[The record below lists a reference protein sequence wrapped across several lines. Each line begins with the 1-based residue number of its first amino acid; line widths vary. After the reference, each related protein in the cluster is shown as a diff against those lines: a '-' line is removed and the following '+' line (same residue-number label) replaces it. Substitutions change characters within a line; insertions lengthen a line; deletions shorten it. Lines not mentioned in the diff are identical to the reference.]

1 MWHQGFVQKGF
12 DKDGRPVYDEPWK
25 VTKEVTISPGGL
37 AAVDFPAQIGE
48 EGSMYRHIYV
58 PVDNSEHSSR
68 AIDLAVELGK
78 AFGARLT
85 GCHVYAAR
93 LHDYRFKQMEYT
105 LPEEYKDETELERQ
119 RKIHDSLIAMGLQ
132 LISDSYLDVMGHK
145 AEAAGLV
152 FERKMFDGKHYR
164 VLIEDVKRS
173 DYDLVIIGALGM
185 GVVKDSQLGS
195 VTERFIR
202 KVTTDTL
209 VVKNPDPLSAQTD
222 AIVVGLDGS
231 PQSFNGLKLGV
242 GLAKALHRPVEA
254 VAVYDPYL
262 HYAMFNGLV
271 GVLSEKA
278 SKIFRFKEQEQLHE
292 EIIDTGLAK
301 IYQSHLEI
309 GRKLAREEGVD
320 LGITLLDGKCFEKV
334 LQYCRKMR
342 PWLLLLGRVGV
353 HSDENEI
360 DLGSNTENL
369 LRLAPCNVLLTGGK
383 FYPPLDVKAEEIISW
398 TEEAEARMERV
409 PVQVKGVAR
418 TALLRYA
425 VEQGHTVITSKVIDE
440 AMAIFMPARMAE
452 KMQILAEDLAVAKL
466 RAQEAPVTAICSICG
481 YTVKGPNPVVRCP
494 VCKAEADKFQLIDRA
509 VVEAIAAREGGVE
522 EEEPLPGIAVKW
534 AADARDGLREVTD
547 AYLRRRAKAR
557 IEKYARSKKIPV
569 ITRELAYPI
578 IEEAVGRDKL
588 GAGWETLI
596 AKTKFEPAEL
606 VADDGGSGQSAE
618 FAWTQEAI
626 ARLDR
631 VPAGFMRDMTREEV
645 ERLAREKGAETIDL
659 ALCEAG
665 IGHARNTMNEVIAGY
680 IRNRKS

>member
-1 MWHQGFVQKGF
+1 MFK
-12 DKDGRPVYDEPWK
+12 
-25 VTKEVTISPGGL
+25 
-37 AAVDFPAQIGE
+37 
-48 EGSMYRHIYV
+48 HIYV
-58 PVDNSEHSSR
+58 PVDNSDYSNR
-68 AIDLAVELGK
+68 AIDLAIELGK
-78 AFGARLT
+78 PFGSRLS

-132 LISDSYLDVMGHK
+132 LISDSYLEVMAQK
-145 AEAAGLV
+145 AETAGLS
-152 FERKMFDGKHYR
+152 FERKMIDGKHYK
-164 VLIEDVKRS
+164 VLIEDVRSS
-173 DYDLVIIGALGM
+173 DYDLVILGALGM
-185 GVVKDSQLGS
+185 GAVKDSQLGS
-195 VTERFIR
+195 VTERFVR

-209 VVKNPDPLSAQTD
+209 VVKSLNGAASHEG

-231 PQSFNGLKLGV
+231 PQSFNGLKLGI
-242 GLAKALHRPVEA
+242 GLGKALNRPVEA

-262 HYAMFNGLV
+262 HYAMFNGIV
-271 GVLSEKA
+271 GVLTEKA

-309 GRKLAREEGVD
+309 GRKLAREDGVD

-334 LQYCRKMR
+334 LQYCRTTK
-342 PWLLLLGRVGV
+342 PWLLVLGRVGV
-353 HSDENEI
+353 HSDENET

-369 LRLAPCNVLLTGGK
+369 LRLVPCNVLLTGGK

-409 PVQVKGVAR
+409 PPQVKGVAR

-440 AMAIFMPARMAE
+440 AMAIFMPSRMAE

-466 RAQEAPVTAICSICG
+466 RAENQAVTAICSVCG

-494 VCKAEADKFQLIDRA
+494 VCRAEADKFQLIDRA
-509 VVEAIAAREGGVE
+509 TVEAIAAGQGGVE
-522 EEEPLPGIAVKW
+522 EEEPLPGITVKW
-534 AADARDGLREVTD
+534 AVDARDGLREVTD

-557 IEKYARSKKIPV
+557 IEKYARSKRIPV
-569 ITRELAYPI
+569 ITRELAFPM
-578 IEEAVGRDKL
+578 IEETVGREKL

-606 VADDGGSGQSAE
+606 PGESRGNGQDGE
-618 FAWTQEAI
+618 FAWTQEAT
-626 ARLDR
+626 ARLNR
-631 VPAGFMRDMTREEV
+631 VPAGFMRDMTREEIEKV
-645 ERLAREKGAETIDL
+645 AREKRATAIDL
-659 ALCEAG
+659 GLAEEG
-665 IGHARNTMNEVIAGY
+665 IGHARQTMNEVIAGY
-680 IRNRKS
+680 IKQKK